1 MIHCSFNPIP
11 AFDVGN
17 SEGLA
22 GNNRQRTSSA
32 SCPAKCVGIK
42 MRWGMIGLWHFP
54 FSPVAGSLCDLTA
67 AGDRRYF
74 RACATPNVF
83 SNGLTK
89 PVPAC
94 VSGSIRGRARAA
106 RRSPGISSSRSIE
119 ETAVWA
125 AAFKPNMAY
134 FEAMGIEGIRLL
146 EDLLAAMPE
155 DVPVILDAKRSDIGE
170 TQKYYAQGYF
180 GGWNVDAVT
189 LNPFLGYDSIEP
201 FLDWEGK
208 GIYLLAVTS
217 NAGSA
222 DFQRQKLADGR
233 SVFELVTA
241 LGERAKAEGRKTDV
255 GYVVGLTNAA
265 DVLEKIPDAP
275 LLVPGLGAQGGD
287 LASLAAAARSAP
299 DVINVSR
306 GILYAGD
313 ERGFGERAQ
322 DWAEKIA
329 AAYGK

>member
-1 MIHCSFNPIP
+1 M
-11 AFDVGN
+11 
-17 SEGLA
+17 
-22 GNNRQRTSSA
+22 
-32 SCPAKCVGIK
+32 CVGLDP
-42 MRWGMIGLWHFP
+42 RP
-54 FSPVAGSLCDLTA
+54 
-67 AGDRRYF
+67 GDGG
-74 RACATPNVF
+74 A
-83 SNGLTK
+83 S
-89 PVPAC
+89 
-94 VSGSIRGRARAA
+94 AA
-106 RRSPGISSSRSIE
+106 REFLKQVVE
-119 ETAVWA
+119 ETASYA

-134 FEAMGIEGIRLL
+134 FEAMGIEGIHLL
-146 EDLLAAMPE
+146 EDLLASIPKE
-155 DVPVILDAKRSDIGE
+155 VPVILDCKRSDIGE

-222 DFQRQKLADGR
+222 DFQRQRLADGR

-241 LGERAKAEGRKTDV
+241 LGERACVEGRKTDV

-265 DVLEKIPDAP
+265 DVLEKMPDAP

-287 LASLAAAARSAP
+287 LAALAAASRTAP

-313 ERGFGERAQ
+313 SRSFAERAQ

-329 AAYGK
+329 ATFPA

>member
-1 MIHCSFNPIP
+1 
-11 AFDVGN
+11 
-17 SEGLA
+17 
-22 GNNRQRTSSA
+22 
-32 SCPAKCVGIK
+32 
-42 MRWGMIGLWHFP
+42 
-54 FSPVAGSLCDLTA
+54 VAG
-67 AGDRRYF
+67 
-74 RACATPNVF
+74 V
-83 SNGLTK
+83 
-89 PVPAC
+89 
-94 VSGSIRGRARAA
+94 A
-106 RRSPGISSSRSIE
+106 RRSCEDILKSRTTNEEVELPTRPTHLINMRFADRLQKRIEITGSRLCVGLDPRPGDGGAAFARNFLEQVIA

-125 AAFKPNMAY
+125 AAYKPNMAY

-146 EDLLAAMPE
+146 EDLLAKMPE

-180 GGWNVDAVT
+180 AGWNVDAVT

-208 GIYLLAVTS
+208 GVYLLAVTS
-217 NAGSA
+217 NPGSA

-241 LGERAKAEGRKTDV
+241 LGERAKEEGRATDV

-287 LASLAAAARSAP
+287 LAALAAAARTAP

-306 GILYAGD
+306 GILYAAD
-313 ERGFGERAQ
+313 DRGFGARARK
-322 DWAEKIA
+322 WAEKISS
-329 AAYGK
+329 AYGQ

>member
-1 MIHCSFNPIP
+1 MTFT
-11 AFDVGN
+11 
-17 SEGLA
+17 ERLQ
-22 GNNRQRTSSA
+22 QRI
-32 SCPAKCVGIK
+32 AKTGSRLC
-42 MRWGMIGLWHFP
+42 IGLDPRPGDGGAAFAKN
-54 FSPVAGSLCDLTA
+54 FLTQ
-67 AGDRRYF
+67 
-74 RACATPNVF
+74 V
-83 SNGLTK
+83 
-89 PVPAC
+89 
-94 VSGSIRGRARAA
+94 
-106 RRSPGISSSRSIE
+106 IE
-119 ETAVWA
+119 ETSIWA
-125 AAFKPNMAY
+125 AAYKPNMAY

-146 EDLLAAMPE
+146 EELLAALPD

-233 SVFELVTA
+233 HVFELVTA
-241 LGERAKAEGRKTDV
+241 LGERAKQEGRATDV
-255 GYVVGLTNAA
+255 GYVVGLTNAGE
-265 DVLEKIPDAP
+265 VLEKMPDAP

-287 LASLAAAARSAP
+287 LASLAAAARTAP

-306 GILYAGD
+306 GILYAAD
-313 ERGFGERAQ
+313 DRGFGARAR
-322 DWAEKIA
+322 DWAEKIS

>member
-1 MIHCSFNPIP
+1 MRY
-11 AFDVGN
+11 A
-17 SEGLA
+17 ERLQ
-22 GNNRQRTSSA
+22 QRIEKTGSRL
-32 SCPAKCVGIK
+32 CVGLDP
-42 MRWGMIGLWHFP
+42 RPGDGGAQFARN
-54 FSPVAGSLCDLTA
+54 FLTQ
-67 AGDRRYF
+67 
-74 RACATPNVF
+74 V
-83 SNGLTK
+83 
-89 PVPAC
+89 
-94 VSGSIRGRARAA
+94 
-106 RRSPGISSSRSIE
+106 IE
-119 ETAVWA
+119 ETAMWA

-146 EDLLAAMPE
+146 EDLLASMPD

-170 TQKYYAQGYF
+170 TQKYYAQG
-180 GGWNVDAVT
+180 NVDAVT

-241 LGERAKAEGRKTDV
+241 LGERACMEGCKTDV

-265 DVLEKIPDAP
+265 EVLDKIPDAP

-287 LASLAAAARSAP
+287 LAALAAAARTAP

-313 ERGFGERAQ
+313 ERGFGARAK

-329 AAYGK
+329 AAYPG

>member
-1 MIHCSFNPIP
+1 MRY
-11 AFDVGN
+11 
-17 SEGLA
+17 SERLQARIEKTGSRL
-22 GNNRQRTSSA
+22 
-32 SCPAKCVGIK
+32 CVGLDP
-42 MRWGMIGLWHFP
+42 RPGDGG
-54 FSPVAGSLCDLTA
+54 AG
-67 AGDRRYF
+67 F
-74 RACATPNVF
+74 
-83 SNGLTK
+83 
-89 PVPAC
+89 
-94 VSGSIRGRARAA
+94 ARDFLK
-106 RRSPGISSSRSIE
+106 RVVE
-119 ETAVWA
+119 ETAGWA

-134 FEAMGIEGIRLL
+134 FEAMGIEGIRVL
-146 EDLLAAMPE
+146 EELLAGMPE

-180 GGWNVDAVT
+180 AGWNVDAVT

-208 GIYLLAVTS
+208 GVYLLAVTS

-222 DFQRQKLADGR
+222 DFQQQRLADGR
-233 SVFELVTA
+233 SVFELVTG
-241 LGERAKAEGRKTDV
+241 LGDRAAGEGRATDV

-265 DVLEKIPDAP
+265 DVLSKIPDAP

-287 LASLAAAARSAP
+287 LGVLAAAGRSAP

-313 ERGFGERAQ
+313 DRGFGARAR

-329 AAYGK
+329 GAYGG